1 MAIAL
6 ILITGLTGYIVYRT
20 NIVGL
25 VLSVP
30 DSNDDF
36 VFTGDVTAEEGKV
49 RVEASPVVATAH

>member
-6 ILITGLTGYIVYRT
+6 ILIIALTSYIVYHT

-25 VLSVP
+25 LLSVP

-36 VFTGDVTAEEGKV
+36 VFTGDVPADEGKV
-49 RVEASPVVATAH
+49 PAGVPPVVATAH